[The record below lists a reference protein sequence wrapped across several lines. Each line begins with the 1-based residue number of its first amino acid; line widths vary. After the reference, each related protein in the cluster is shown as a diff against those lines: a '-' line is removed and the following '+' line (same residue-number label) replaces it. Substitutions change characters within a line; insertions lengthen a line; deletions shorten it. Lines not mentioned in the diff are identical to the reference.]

1 MKINIYSE
9 IHICHAAWVLI
20 CDYKAEIK
28 TKQAKNHTHNQKGSI
43 LHALG
48 TAPDVQNSKF
58 SVYAVEQITQMSMT
72 WWHFILY
79 QEVPPLRWNQAL
91 LTASPSNF
99 RQYSVHRVF
108 AEKPEV
114 KPPELQGCQ
123 LTQKHCSTG
132 LVSAQQRF
140 WFAWLLQQSMREGGR
155 SWAMN
160 ER

>member
-1 MKINIYSE
+1 MREQVLDHTKHLNNINFTEFIFVIFIWLGNYLRVWEFVPNTMKINIYLE
-9 IHICHAAWVLI
+9 IHICRAAWVLI

-79 QEVPPLRWNQAL
+79 QGSTSEVEPSFTHH
-91 LTASPSNF
+91 LTI
-99 RQYSVHRVF
+99 
-108 AEKPEV
+108 
-114 KPPELQGCQ
+114 
-123 LTQKHCSTG
+123 
-132 LVSAQQRF
+132 
-140 WFAWLLQQSMREGGR
+140 
-155 SWAMN
+155 
-160 ER
+160 